1 VKVEKANIGDV
12 QQMHELINR
21 FANKGEMLPRALSE
35 LYENL
40 RDFFVIRDN
49 DKVIACVSLH
59 ISWVDLAEI
68 RSMAVSEERQSQ
80 GIGAML
86 IDACMVEAKA
96 LGIPMVFCL
105 TYKPSVFAKH
115 DFKQIDK
122 LDLPRKVW
130 TECFRCPK
138 FPDCDEVALIYKFDL
153 ASK

>member
-1 VKVEKANIGDV
+1 VKVEKAKIGDV

-40 RDFFVIRDN
+40 RDFFVIREN
-49 DKVIACVSLH
+49 DKVVACVSLH

-68 RSMAVSEERQSQ
+68 RSMAVHEERQSR
-80 GIGAML
+80 GLGSIL
-86 IDACMVEAKA
+86 IKACMEEAKV

-105 TYKPSVFAKH
+105 TYRPTVFEKH

-138 FPDCDEVALIYKFDL
+138 FPDCDEVALIHKFDL
-153 ASK
+153 DS